1 MIAPG
6 TTSDTELIAASLISP
21 DRFAEIF
28 DRHFQTIHRYLA
40 RRSRVAVA
48 DDLSSQTFLV
58 AFRRRASF
66 RSEGDTALP
75 WLYGIASR
83 LLLNHLRAERS
94 SRQVLQR
101 LRATQDVQTPSAD
114 ARSGGPGDER
124 LALVAVAL
132 QTLSDE
138 QREILLLH
146 AWAELTYEEI
156 AEGLAI
162 PVGTVR
168 SRLARARAQL
178 RAVVDSEMTQTEEA
192 RP

>member
-6 TTSDTELIAASLISP
+6 STSDTELIAASLLNP
-21 DRFAEIF
+21 EQFAAIF

-40 RRSRVAVA
+40 RRSRSAVA

-66 RSEGDTALP
+66 SSEGGSALP

-101 LRATQDVQTPSAD
+101 LRARPDICAAGAD
-114 ARSGGPGDER
+114 ARAGAPGDDR
-124 LALVAVAL
+124 LGIVAVAL
-132 QTLSDE
+132 QTLNEE

-146 AWAELTYEEI
+146 AWAELTYQEI
-156 AEGLAI
+156 AEALAI

-178 RAVVDSEMTQTEEA
+178 RAVVDSKMTQTEEA
-192 RP
+192 RS